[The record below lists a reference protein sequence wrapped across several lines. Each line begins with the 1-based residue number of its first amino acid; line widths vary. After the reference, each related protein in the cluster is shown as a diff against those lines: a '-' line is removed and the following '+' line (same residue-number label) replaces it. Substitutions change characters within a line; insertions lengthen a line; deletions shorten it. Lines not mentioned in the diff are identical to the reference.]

1 MPSLLDFLLGGLI
14 IVTLTSESVPYY
26 VKIVIL
32 GLVLFW
38 VYKFGKKHNFDWGN
52 FFMES
57 ILCYINF
64 IIFFSLFYIVLSLV
78 FPHSIHLKLC
88 NH

>member
-1 MPSLLDFLLGGLI
+1 MTTYLYVYLI
-14 IVTLTSESVPYY
+14 AIIILTLTSESVPYY

-52 FFMES
+52 FFMDS

>member
-1 MPSLLDFLLGGLI
+1 MTTFLYAYLGAI
-14 IVTLTSESVPYY
+14 IILTLTSESVPYY

-38 VYKFGKKHNFDWGN
+38 VYKFGKKHNFDWDD
-52 FFMES
+52 FFMKA
-57 ILCYINF
+57 ILCFFNF
-64 IIFFSLFYIVLSLV
+64 ITFFFLFYMVLSLV
-78 FPHSIHLKLC
+78 FPHSVHLKLC